1 MWLTIVPKSGIV
13 LSDTHNMNQ
22 YPNSQKE
29 GMDFRVLKDKVYLQ
43 DYTVEAENG
52 MNNKLCGTEN
62 KQIFCYQKIRFSRE
76 GFKV

>member
-1 MWLTIVPKSGIV
+1 
-13 LSDTHNMNQ
+13 
-22 YPNSQKE
+22 
-29 GMDFRVLKDKVYLQ
+29 MDFRVLKDKVYLQ